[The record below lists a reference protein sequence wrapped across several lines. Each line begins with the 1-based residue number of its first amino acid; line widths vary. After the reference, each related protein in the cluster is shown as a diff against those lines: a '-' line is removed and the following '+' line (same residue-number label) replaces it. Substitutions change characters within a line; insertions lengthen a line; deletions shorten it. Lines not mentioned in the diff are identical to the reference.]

1 MLPLICFL
9 CVSRPTGRI
18 QSRQHLAEIALN
30 VPQVGL
36 NLIPAVRG
44 HLLGE
49 ILLSF
54 QRRALF

>member
-1 MLPLICFL
+1 MPDGTTLAVCDVNFAYY
-9 CVSRPTGRI
+9 TGRI
-18 QSRQHLAEIALN
+18 QSQQHPAEIALN

-49 ILLSF
+49 I
-54 QRRALF
+54 

>member
-1 MLPLICFL
+1 MH
-9 CVSRPTGRI
+9 TGRI

-54 QRRALF
+54 QRRPLF